1 MHRYQ
6 KSFIIILWLIN
17 LNTLWFVT
25 PLSQNLSH
33 LGNALHMRWYL
44 ILWAASADRKS
55 TRLNSSNSGE
65 SRMPSSA

>member
-6 KSFIIILWLIN
+6 KLSIVALWLIN
-17 LNTLWFVT
+17 LNTLWFVR

-44 ILWAASADRKS
+44 GLMGSQCRTVFFYLYQTLDA
-55 TRLNSSNSGE
+55 
-65 SRMPSSA
+65 